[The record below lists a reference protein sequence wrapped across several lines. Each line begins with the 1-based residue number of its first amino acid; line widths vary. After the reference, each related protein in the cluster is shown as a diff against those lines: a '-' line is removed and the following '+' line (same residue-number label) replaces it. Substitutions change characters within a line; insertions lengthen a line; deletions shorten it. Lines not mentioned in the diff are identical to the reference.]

1 MAVRNNSAW
10 LAAAGAGA
18 AWLAYRTYRARHRY
32 DFRDKTVLITGGSRG
47 LGLVLARR
55 FAAEGAKVAI
65 CARDADELDRAFDD
79 LSARGAHVVT
89 VPCDLTSPSR
99 VEEMVAVVQQRLGP
113 IDVLV
118 NNAGVIQVGPIESM
132 RDTDF
137 YAAMAGNFY
146 SAVHTTLAVLPTMR
160 GRGGR
165 IVN

>member
-1 MAVRNNSAW
+1 MAVHNNSAL

-18 AWLAYRTYRARHRY
+18 AWLAYRRYRARCRY

-47 LGLVLARR
+47 LGLILARL
-55 FAAEGAKVAI
+55 FAKEGARIGI

-89 VPCDLTSPSR
+89 VPCDLTSPTR
-99 VEEMVAVVQQRLGP
+99 VDEMVAVMQQRLGP

-146 SAVHTTLAVLPTMR
+146 SAVHT
-160 GRGGR
+160 
-165 IVN
+165 